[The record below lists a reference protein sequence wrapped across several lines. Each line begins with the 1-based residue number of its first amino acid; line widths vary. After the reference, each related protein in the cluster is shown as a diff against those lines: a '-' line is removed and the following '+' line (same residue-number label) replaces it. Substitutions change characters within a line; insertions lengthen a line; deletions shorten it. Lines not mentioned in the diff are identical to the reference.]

1 MEAEYEYEWQYLP
14 VYVGG
19 SSEAVWELEALDPP
33 WRAGPATQDRGS
45 IPPSAFTRQEKA
57 NDTGHRTWERG
68 VIPLYAFTIH
78 PREGQ
83 LCVWK

>member
-1 MEAEYEYEWQYLP
+1 MAT
-14 VYVGG
+14 G
-19 SSEAVWELEALDPP
+19 SI
-33 WRAGPATQDRGS
+33 GPTVESRGAATQDRGS

>member
-1 MEAEYEYEWQYLP
+1 MGITSEGTQPFHKELIIMFPQTLEYEWQYLP

-45 IPPSAFTRQEKA
+45 IPPSAFTLQ
-57 NDTGHRTWERG
+57 
-68 VIPLYAFTIH
+68 

-83 LCVWK
+83 RLAFEIHG